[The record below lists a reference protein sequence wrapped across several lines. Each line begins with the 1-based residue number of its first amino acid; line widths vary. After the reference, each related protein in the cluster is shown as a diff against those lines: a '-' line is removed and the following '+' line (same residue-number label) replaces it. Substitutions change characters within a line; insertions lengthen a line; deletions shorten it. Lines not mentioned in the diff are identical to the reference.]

1 MYVLNAWPVS
11 PYSAKVRAYLRFK
24 GIAFEERAP
33 TSLQLLGRIKKAVG
47 WAVMPTV
54 EADGEWLQDSTL
66 IIETFEQRHPEPSI
80 TPPGPTQRVA
90 DLLLELHGDEWL
102 PMVAMHYRWNRR
114 QNKAFAIDEFA
125 RYGFPRIPLLLSRV
139 ATKRLAEKMQSYR
152 PMLGITPETVPG
164 VEAFTEELI
173 ARLDAHFSEHAFL
186 LGGRPGI
193 GDFAMLG
200 PLWAHTYRDPG
211 STSLYDDAPN
221 VRAWFDR
228 LVNPSGEPGE
238 FLPNDEV
245 PETLDPVFQTLFA
258 EQFVFVRGLIRK
270 VDAYCAEHPE
280 ATRVPR
286 ALGMHPFAVGGRA
299 GERKLTTYTHWMAQ
313 RPLQAYHSIEDKA
326 GVDRWLGRVGGL
338 EAMRDP
344 IRNPQQRRDFK
355 MSLTPLATRPHESR

>member
-24 GIAFEERAP
+24 GVPFEERAP

-54 EADGEWLQDSTL
+54 EVDGEWLQDSTV
-66 IIETFEQRHPEPSI
+66 IIETLEQRHPEPSI

-102 PMVAMHYRWNRR
+102 PMLAMHYRWNRP

-125 RYGFPRIPLLLSRV
+125 RYGFPRLPRLLSRV
-139 ATKRLAEKMQSYR
+139 ATKSLAEKMQSYL
-152 PMLGITPETVPG
+152 PVLGVTPETSAG
-164 VEAFTEELI
+164 VEAFAEALI
-173 ARLDAHFSEHAFL
+173 TRLDGHLAQHPFL
-186 LGGRPGI
+186 LGSRPGI
-193 GDFAMLG
+193 GDFAMFA
-200 PLWAHTYRDPG
+200 PLWAHLFRDPG

-221 VRAWFDR
+221 VRAWFGR
-228 LVNPSGEPGE
+228 LLGPSGVPGE

-245 PETLDPVFQTLFA
+245 PETLDAVFETLFA
-258 EQFVFVRGLIRK
+258 EQFAFVRGLIGK

-286 ALGMHPFAVGGRA
+286 ALGTHPFVIGGHA

-313 RPLQAYHSIEDKA
+313 RPLQAYHALEDKA
-326 GVDRWLGRVGGL
+326 AADRWLSRVGGL
-338 EAMRDP
+338 EAMRHP
-344 IRNPQQRRDFK
+344 IRNPQQRCDFE
-355 MSLTPLATRPHESR
+355 MSLAARA